1 MAEISDTPLQRQ
13 LRIGRATVGL
23 LGLDIVLNRLL
34 NETGLDHEEAVTRL
48 FEEVKKQNYIPS
60 GMEDQYRQS
69 LAQEYERL
77 KSGQAAEGQDL
88 VIRVLGPGCVS
99 CNNLQNMVIEVMT
112 TMDLAADVFQIHDLD
127 EIGRFGIIQTPAL
140 LINGK
145 VKCAGR
151 LPTSS
156 QVEEWLR
163 DAVDTK
169 TKSA

>member
-1 MAEISDTPLQRQ
+1 LAEISDTPTQRH

-23 LGLDIVLNRLL
+23 VGLDIALNRLL
-34 NETGLDHEEAVTRL
+34 NETDQDHDKAVAL
-48 FEEVKKQNYIPS
+48 LYEEVKKQNYVPA
-60 GMEDQYRQS
+60 GMEEQYRQA
-69 LAQEYERL
+69 LGREYERL
-77 KSGQAAEGQDL
+77 KSGREASDQDL

-99 CNNLQNMVIEVMT
+99 CNNLQNIVIEVMNE
-112 TMDLAADVFQIHDLD
+112 MGIAADVFQVYDLD

-156 QVEEWLR
+156 QIEEWLR
-163 DAVDTK
+163 DAVD
-169 TKSA
+169 AR